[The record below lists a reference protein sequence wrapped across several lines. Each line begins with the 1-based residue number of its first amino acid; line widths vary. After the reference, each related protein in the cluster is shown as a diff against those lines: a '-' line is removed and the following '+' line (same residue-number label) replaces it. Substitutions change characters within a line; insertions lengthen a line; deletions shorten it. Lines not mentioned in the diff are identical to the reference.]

1 MIELHY
7 PDSEI
12 PQRLEA
18 GASQLFDPLRKKWV
32 ARTPEEWVRQHFLQL
47 LIKHHQYPPSLIA
60 IERSIKLGSL
70 TKRFDI
76 LIYNKVHKPWMMVE
90 CKSSDVTLNESV
102 LDQLLRYN
110 LSVPVPYLLI
120 TNGPFCM
127 GWKRT
132 EKGLLSLDKIPAF
145 GE

>member
-7 PDSEI
+7 PDGDLS
-12 PQRLEA
+12 QRLMG

-32 ARTPEEWVRQHFLQL
+32 ARTPEEWVRQQFLQL
-47 LIKHHQYPPSLIA
+47 LMEQHQYPPSLIA
-60 IERSIKLGSL
+60 VEKSIKLGSL

-76 LIYNKVHKPWMMVE
+76 LVYDKIHKPWMMVE

-110 LSVPVPYLLI
+110 ISLPVPYLLI
-120 TNGPFCM
+120 TNGPYCM
-127 GWKRT
+127 GWERT
-132 EKGLLSLDKIPAF
+132 EKGLQSLHKIPSF